1 MNITYLK
8 CLIEYDNT
16 INQKDSIKCNK
27 ENSKIRCRIY
37 VLLNKYPS
45 KDSSS
50 SNNITKYDR
59 HNNIVEVFPKANLL
73 NKYSSCDLLLTIEFN
88 N

>member
-1 MNITYLK
+1 MIIQ
-8 CLIEYDNT
+8 LI
-16 INQKDSIKCNK
+16 K
-27 ENSKIRCRIY
+27 EIQRNATKRIQRLDVVY

-50 SNNITKYDR
+50 SNNIIKYDR

-73 NKYSSCDLLLTIEFN
+73 NKYSSCDLLLPIEFN